1 MNGKQRPNSQLW
13 ALDPKISHLNHG
25 SFGAVPNDVQLV
37 QESFQKRMNANPNR
51 WFRSELPDLMTGARH
66 ITASWLGVDAGDF
79 AFVPN
84 AGQGVITAVQSLV
97 DHVNRQ
103 KQTPHIVDTS
113 LGYGGVTRGLQH
125 VAARSGAT
133 YSDARLVYPVDLD
146 ASVIAQRLRE
156 CMLKLDA
163 PTIVVLDH
171 ITSETGLLLPVAEVI
186 ADVRTTHPHAMFVI
200 DGAHSAGMLQQPIPQ
215 GCDVWVGNL
224 HKWLCAPRPAA
235 GLVCRNPQ
243 LRQSL
248 APLAPSWGF
257 EDGFPAS
264 FDWQGTA
271 DYSSYLSVPAAIT
284 FQEQWSWTVRDEH
297 NRRVV
302 DTAAEVLRR
311 AWKVEAHVDAS
322 REAPWMRM
330 VKTTASRP
338 LTKQE
343 LDSTIERA
351 GRELKAEC
359 VLVTVGDSTYVRL
372 SAHMYN
378 ELEDYEALVG
388 LSGLLP

>member
-1 MNGKQRPNSQLW
+1 VASSTSLRSFWQLDW
-13 ALDPKISHLNHG
+13 SVAHLNHG
-25 SFGAVPNDVQLV
+25 SFGAVPHDVQLV

-66 ITASWLGVDAGDF
+66 ITASWLGVDADDF

-97 DHVNRQ
+97 NHVNAQ
-103 KQTPHIVDTS
+103 HQTAHIVDTS

-125 VAARSGAT
+125 IATRSGAT
-133 YSDARLVYPVDLD
+133 YSDALLTYPIDLD
-146 ASVIAQRLRE
+146 ASVIASRLRE
-156 CMLKLDA
+156 CMPMLGA

-171 ITSETGLLLPVAEVI
+171 ITSETGLLLPVSEVI
-186 ADVRTTHPHAMFVI
+186 TDLRTTHPDTMFVI
-200 DGAHSAGMLQQPIPQ
+200 DGAHSAGMLPNPIPQ

-235 GLVCRNPQ
+235 GLVCRNPR
-243 LRQSL
+243 LRASL
-248 APLAPSWGF
+248 SPLAPSWGF
-257 EDGFPAS
+257 EDGFPTS

-271 DYSSYLSVPAAIT
+271 DYSAYLSVPAAIT
-284 FQEQWSWTVRDEH
+284 FQEQWSWSVRDEH

-302 DTAAEVLRR
+302 DGGAEFLRR
-311 AWKVEAHVDAS
+311 AWKAEQHIDSS

-330 VKTTASRP
+330 VKTPASRP
-338 LTKQE
+338 LTKAE
-343 LDSTIERA
+343 VDATIERA

-359 VLVTVGDSTYVRL
+359 VLVSVGDSTYVRL

-378 ELEDYEALVG
+378 EVEDYRALVD
-388 LSGLLP
+388 LTRLLP

>member
-1 MNGKQRPNSQLW
+1 MAKSRPLSSLWQLD
-13 ALDPKISHLNHG
+13 ANVAHLNHG
-25 SFGAVPNDVQLV
+25 SFGAVPLDVQLV
-37 QESFQKRMNANPNR
+37 QESFQKRMNTNPNR
-51 WFRSELPDLMTGARH
+51 WFRSELPDLMVGARH

-97 DHVNRQ
+97 NHVKAQ
-103 KQTPHIVDTS
+103 HHTAHLVDTS

-125 VAARSGAT
+125 VASRSGAT
-133 YSDARLVYPVDLD
+133 YVDALLTYPVDLD
-146 ASVIAQRLRE
+146 ASVIAGRIREHLRQSE
-156 CMLKLDA
+156 A

-186 ADVRTTHPHAMFVI
+186 SDIRTSHPGTLFVI
-200 DGAHSAGMLQQPIPQ
+200 DGAHSAGMLQRPIPD

-235 GLVCRNPQ
+235 GLVCRNPK
-243 LRQSL
+243 LRAAL

-284 FQEQWSWTVRDEH
+284 FQEQWSWSLRDDH
-297 NRRVV
+297 NRSVV
-302 DTAAEVLRR
+302 DAGAELLRR
-311 AWKVEAHVDAS
+311 AWKVDPHVESS

-330 VKTTASRP
+330 VKTPSSRP
-338 LTKQE
+338 LAKAE
-343 LDSTIERA
+343 LDATIERA

-359 VLVTVGDSTYVRL
+359 VLMSVGNSTYVRL

-378 ELEDYEALVG
+378 EVDDYKALIG
-388 LSGLLP
+388 LTSLLP

>member
-1 MNGKQRPNSQLW
+1 MSKEYPVKNLW
-13 ALDPKISHLNHG
+13 QLDPSIAHLNHG

-37 QESFQKRMNANPNR
+37 QEAFQKRMNANPNR
-51 WFRSELPDLMTGARH
+51 WFRSELPDLMIGARH
-66 ITASWLGVDAGDF
+66 ITASWLGVDADDF

-84 AGQGVITAVQSLV
+84 AGQGVVTAVQSLV
-97 DHVNRQ
+97 DAVHGQ
-103 KQTPHIVDTS
+103 HHTPHIVDTS
-113 LGYGGVTRGLQH
+113 LGYGGVTRGLRH

-133 YSDARLVYPVDLD
+133 YSDASLTYPIDLD
-146 ASVIAQRLRE
+146 ASTIASRIRE
-156 CMLKLDA
+156 RMPMLDA
-163 PTIVVLDH
+163 PAIVVLDH

-186 ADVRTTHPHAMFVI
+186 DDLRSTHPHALFVI
-200 DGAHSAGMLQQPIPQ
+200 DGAHSAGMLREPIPA

-235 GLVCRNPQ
+235 GLVCRNPR
-243 LRQSL
+243 LRSAL
-248 APLAPSWGF
+248 SPLAPSWGF
-257 EDGFPAS
+257 EDGFPTS

-284 FQEQWSWTVRDEH
+284 FQEQWPWDVRDEH

-302 DTAAEVLRR
+302 DGAAALLRR
-311 AWKVEAHVDAS
+311 AWNVERHVDS
-322 REAPWMRM
+322 VREAPWMRT
-330 VKTTASRP
+330 VKAPSSRP
-338 LTKQE
+338 LTKSE

-378 ELEDYEALVG
+378 EIEDYEALVG
-388 LSGLLP
+388 LTSLLP

>member
-1 MNGKQRPNSQLW
+1 MARSTLFAQW
-13 ALDPKISHLNHG
+13 ALDPLVAHLNHG

-66 ITASWLGVDAGDF
+66 ITASWLGVDADEF

-84 AGQGVITAVQSLV
+84 AGQGVVTAVQSLV
-97 DHVNRQ
+97 NHVNASG
-103 KQTPHIVDTS
+103 QTPHIVDTS

-125 VAARSGAT
+125 IAARSGAT
-133 YSDARLVYPVDLD
+133 YSDAKLVYPIDLD
-146 ASVIAQRLRE
+146 ASVIAERIRG
-156 CMLKLDA
+156 CMPLLDA
-163 PTIVVLDH
+163 PAIVVLDH
-171 ITSETGLLLPVAEVI
+171 ITSETGLLLPVSDVI
-186 ADVRTTHPHAMFVI
+186 ADLKSTHPRAMFVI
-200 DGAHSAGMLQQPIPQ
+200 DGAHSAGMLERPIPQ

-235 GLVCRNPQ
+235 GLVCRTAA
-243 LRQSL
+243 LRSSIS
-248 APLAPSWGF
+248 PLAPSWGF

-284 FQEQWSWTVRDEH
+284 FQEQWPLEVRDEH
-297 NRRVV
+297 NRTVV
-302 DTAAEVLRR
+302 DAAAEMLRR
-311 AWKVEAHVDAS
+311 EWKVASHVDAS

-330 VKTTASRP
+330 VKTPASRP
-338 LTKQE
+338 LTKSE

-378 ELEDYEALVG
+378 EIDDYRALVG
-388 LSGLLP
+388 LPSLLP